1 MDELDTRLV
10 HRLAEELPL
19 DFSGLAAQIGTTE
32 QDAARRFHRLRDAG
46 VIREC
51 VAQVDPASVGV
62 GLTAFVV
69 VRLAQTGDD
78 YQVVRQLFGDLEAVE
93 EAHAISGEFDWVLK
107 VRAASLSELQEVVTH
122 RLSFVPGYVQAQ
134 TWMVL
139 DSACDYV
146 NADRV
151 RLAGQ

>member
-1 MDELDTRLV
+1 MDEIDTRLL

-19 DFSGLAAQIGTTE
+19 DFAGVAE
-32 QDAARRFHRLRDAG
+32 QDAALRRSRLKDAG

-51 VAQVDPASVGV
+51 TARLDPASVGI
-62 GLTAFVV
+62 GLTAFVL
-69 VRLAQTGDD
+69 VRLAQTGED
-78 YQVVRQLFGDLEAVE
+78 YHVVRQLLADLEVVE
-93 EAHAISGEFDWVLK
+93 EAHAVSGEFDWVLK
-107 VRAASLSELQEVVTH
+107 VRAASLTELQEVVTH
-122 RLSFVPGYVQAQ
+122 RLSFVPGYVRAQ